1 MWRSM
6 FIALGIFLCLVGGEF
21 LACDHLAIRS
31 SIREPQPE
39 ALVKTASFGQ
49 PITAPVERKIYVPKD
64 WMPWTLLAAGAVV
77 LMYSLRPR
85 E

>member
-21 LACDHLAIRS
+21 LACDHLVLRS

-39 ALVKTASFGQ
+39 SLVRSASFGQ
-49 PITAPVERKIYVPKD
+49 PAVAQVERKIYVPKD
-64 WMPWTLLAAGAVV
+64 WMPWTLLATGAVV
-77 LMYSLRPR
+77 LMYSIRPR
-85 E
+85 D

>member
-21 LACDHLAIRS
+21 LACDHLVLRS
-31 SIREPQPE
+31 AMRDPQPE
-39 ALVKTASFGQ
+39 PLVKSASFAQ
-49 PITAPVERKIYVPKD
+49 PVAAPAERKIYVPRD
-64 WMPWTLLAAGAVV
+64 WMPWTLLASGAVV
-77 LMYSLRPR
+77 LMYSLRAR